1 MKFTCDQRALH
12 EALVYISKYTTKITT
27 RREEQLLYMA
37 VDDGI
42 LTLRGTSGGIYST
55 VTMPIPMETLGEA
68 LVDGML
74 LLNIVSTMSPG
85 DISISG
91 KKRLTFK
98 QGKVIRRVSTGIAG
112 DFPLPPKV
120 SSEIDIEVDTSVFT
134 EALARVDF
142 ARSDTMVKPILCGYL
157 LDFDALGMVVTT
169 DSQRMAY
176 HTLGEGSG
184 QFTFPSEGAE
194 ALSRGLKLCPTERVR
209 IQTTPS
215 RWTVLTLANGIIDIV
230 IYVAALAGN
239 YPTQILSLVKKLKE
253 TPNATCV
260 SIDKNILIPSLKMAC
275 TLSDLA
281 GKASGSQAVRLIVIN
296 ESYITLEMETQDGE
310 MHDEVNCDI
319 RGDAVMVQMFPP
331 HFLQILQ
338 TAPQDQIVIKIWSPF
353 QPVLFTCSDDWAVI
367 QAPVGDRDTAEQWE
381 KSKKET
387 YGEDLD
393 DPTGGDF

>member
-1 MKFTCDQRALH
+1 MKFTCDQQALH
-12 EALVYISKYTTKITT
+12 EALVYISRYTTKITT

-37 VDDGI
+37 IDGSI

-55 VTMPIPMETLGEA
+55 VTMPVPMETSGEA
-68 LVDGML
+68 LVDGVL

-98 QGKVIRRVSTGIAG
+98 QGQVTRRVSTGVAE

-120 SSEIDIEVDTSVFT
+120 SSEIDIEVDTSVFAD
-134 EALARVDF
+134 ALSRVDF
-142 ARSDTMVKPILCGYL
+142 ARSDTMVKPILRGYL
-157 LDFDALGMVVTT
+157 LDFDNLGMVVAT

-176 HTLGEGSG
+176 HTLGKGSG

-215 RWTVLTLANGIIDIV
+215 KWTVLTLTNGIIDVV

-239 YPTQILSLVKKLKE
+239 YPTQVLSLVGKLKE
-253 TPNATCV
+253 NPNATCI
-260 SIDKNILIPSLKMAC
+260 SIDRNTLMPSLKMAN

-281 GKASGSQAVRLIVIN
+281 GKASGSQAVRLIVVN

-310 MHDEVNCDI
+310 MHDEMSCDI
-319 RGDAVMVQMFPP
+319 RGDTVMVQMFPP
-331 HFLQILQ
+331 HFLQIIQ
-338 TAPQDQIVIKIWSPF
+338 TAPQDQIEMKIWSPF
-353 QPVLFTCSDDWAVI
+353 QPVLFTCGDDWTVI
-367 QAPVGDRDTAEQWE
+367 QAPVGDREVAEQWE

-387 YGEDLD
+387 YGDNLD